1 MELLPI
7 IYWSLLGVGILTL
20 VVVIISFITF
30 KVRKKFGIVLANEI
44 SNKERNKKV
53 RVTNP
58 DKLKTE
64 KKHHPKVQTISKQK
78 RNSSHSKTKSSEL
91 ENDGLYKKPT
101 KETPK
106 KRVEILNQN
115 IIDNS
120 LKSNSSKNDK
130 TKFHSIKVESKKDG
144 WN

>member
-1 MELLPI
+1 MQLLPI

-20 VVVIISFITF
+20 FVIIISFITF
-30 KVRKKFGIVLANEI
+30 KVRKKFGMVPSNEI
-44 SNKERNKKV
+44 SNRERNKKV

-58 DKLKTE
+58 DKLQTE

-78 RNSSHSKTKSSEL
+78 RNSTHAKTKSPEL